1 MSHYEKE
8 RDAFRNLLTEQSNPE
23 LLVDSLKLTIAEE
36 LQKPPE
42 EVDYQLID
50 ECVQT
55 MLEIEGLEDDVP
67 AFTLPEPAAKTRAAR
82 RPGRFK
88 RHMLAACLAVVVM
101 AGCNM
106 LVASAFD
113 FNFFDEVAKLGNR
126 FISFVMGMQEVEIS
140 EEDKE
145 LNQVLRRLCNDFNI
159 DPMLPTW
166 FPSKMDIKDHY
177 GNVTSRRAMVSLFLK
192 NENDEVT
199 ALHFKFYANEND
211 SPPLNNV
218 ESEADK
224 VLIHK
229 TYKIYIVE
237 RDGFYT
243 AVFRDKEYIY
253 EITSPMEYDDFEK
266 VLRSFV

>member
-42 EVDYQLID
+42 EVDCQLID

-126 FISFVMGMQEVEIS
+126 FISFVMGMQEVEAS
-140 EEDKE
+140 EEDKK
-145 LNQVLRRLCNDFNI
+145 LNQLLRRLCTGYNI
-159 DPMLPTW
+159 DPLLPTW
-166 FPSKMDIKDHY
+166 FPKGMTADSHSEDATTRRTIISLLLKDEN
-177 GNVTSRRAMVSLFLK
+177 GNITTF
-192 NENDEVT
+192 
-199 ALHFKFYANEND
+199 HIKFYHD
-211 SPPLNNV
+211 PQDVPPLNSI
-218 ESEADK
+218 EREADT
-224 VLIHK
+224 IIS
-229 TYKIYIVE
+229 YNSYNIYIVE
-237 RDGFYT
+237 RENFYT
-243 AVFRDKEYIY
+243 AVFQDEKYVY
-253 EITSPMEYDDFEK
+253 EVFSAMSYTDFEK
-266 VLRSFV
+266 MLKSFE